1 MKARFP
7 AALTVLALAA
17 LPLGACGGSGGDGGD
32 DERTASGEVLQGTIS
47 DEMLPLDTVTSEPPL
62 MKTESPKAGAG
73 SGAQAEGG
81 EAAEGEDGAAEAGEQ
96 PPAPAATATQS
107 TAD

>member
-17 LPLGACGGSGGDGGD
+17 LPLGACGGGGESGD
-32 DERTASGEVLQGTIS
+32 DERTASGEVLEGTIS

-62 MKTESPKAGAG
+62 LKTESPRAAGGDAEAQG
-73 SGAQAEGG
+73 DEAEEGAEAPDSESSAVAEPAAPIQD
-81 EAAEGEDGAAEAGEQ
+81 AAE
-96 PPAPAATATQS
+96 
-107 TAD
+107 